1 MRYPRMRC
9 TLTEHTNVFPE
20 ALVSLLAF
28 PPFLSLSLF
37 HTPVSSSLSSS
48 RISMYFQS
56 VAIILRHCGISIPQ
70 WCCGF
75 VVCLC
80 EWVRCAHLSLESAVA
95 SLWLILSRPVSPH
108 VLRSPSSTHTQ
119 VSKLNFT
126 THASFAHVLE
136 PFLSLWVLTFSQVSL
151 ESVNCTHKHTLTGW
165 IIVCVCS
172 LVSLV
177 CLTFIQFGF
186 CCVGIIESVEENKCY
201 INVKS
206 TAVFSISLIDVQVA
220 QQAMCKVRTEVMEVT
235 RAMLDRRNAN
245 FLLWPPCVEVQR
257 CSGCCNTR
265 IVQCVPVTIETRHL
279 QVFICKFTTVLMT
292 F

>member
-1 MRYPRMRC
+1 MRYPRVRC

-37 HTPVSSSLSSS
+37 HTPVSSSLSSC

-56 VAIILRHCGISIPQ
+56 VAIIFRHCGISIPQ

-75 VVCLC
+75 VCLC
-80 EWVRCAHLSLESAVA
+80 ECVRCAYICAWSLLLRLYDWFCLVLSRHMSLGHPQTHTHTSFKAQFYHPRFFRTCTRSISLSLSA
-95 SLWLILSRPVSPH
+95 H
-108 VLRSPSSTHTQ
+108 FQSS
-119 VSKLNFT
+119 V
-126 THASFAHVLE
+126 
-136 PFLSLWVLTFSQVSL
+136 PWV
-151 ESVNCTHKHTLTGW
+151 CTHKHTLTELRGW

-177 CLTFIQFGF
+177 CLTSIQVGF
-186 CCVGIIESVEENKCY
+186 CNMGMIES
-201 INVKS
+201 INAKS
-206 TAVFSISLIDVQVA
+206 PSVFSIPLTGVQVA

-265 IVQCVPVTIETRHL
+265 TVQCVPVIIETRHL
-279 QVFICKFTTVLMT
+279 QVFICKFTTFTVVMT